1 MHDNFIYIIENLSMI
16 KKNFFR
22 KVGLGIGPNEK
33 VPSDPVS
40 WAQKQVTKVPPVI
53 WDETILSGKE
63 MLNHYAEWVYTDRKI
78 LREKYKNNRKDYESA
93 KEKLRSK
100 VGERYFDSLEIC
112 IRHNTVLKSSA
123 PVFERLWLFWCNYF
137 AIIDKD
143 FMPEF
148 TTGPYHRESI
158 RKNMCGSFET
168 LLKEATLSW
177 SMIHN
182 LDNSESIG
190 PASEWGRNRRKR
202 GKLATVNENHAREL
216 LELHTVSP
224 SADYTQ
230 EDVVQLS
237 YIMAGWEHRHTKK
250 RQECNEVRF
259 NQKKHEPGNHKV
271 LGKVYKQRGLSPKNK
286 LIDVLKDLASHTE
299 TRRFIAYKL
308 CRHFITDNPTEA
320 MMDPIM
326 VAWKKTD
333 GDLPSIHKALL
344 KVVYDYAEK
353 EEKFQNPEVWMLQM
367 VNMVG
372 GNWPPQAD
380 EMKYNFE
387 RKPYY
392 YQRYPNFFMKEI
404 GHDIYRPQQ
413 PNGFSDIES
422 DWVSPEL
429 LIRRL
434 SAPKVIERRK
444 MAIKNFNEMI
454 EKNFDNV
461 EEMKKLIINLSSK
474 LKKMQ
479 TIFPSY
485 RMLKA

>member
-1 MHDNFIYIIENLSMI
+1 LI

-22 KVGLGIGPNEK
+22 KIGLGIGPGK
-33 VPSDPVS
+33 SIPDDPIS
-40 WAQKQVTKVPPVI
+40 WAQGQVDNIPPVI
-53 WDETILSGKE
+53 WDKPVRNGQE
-63 MLNHYAEWVYTDRKI
+63 MLNYYAEWVYTDREI
-78 LREKYKNNRKDYESA
+78 LRKKHKDNRKAYEDA
-93 KEKLRSK
+93 KEKLRNK

-112 IRHNTVLKSSA
+112 IRHNTVLKSGA
-123 PVFERLWLFWCNYF
+123 PVFERLWLFWCNHF

-148 TTGPYHRESI
+148 TTGPYHRETI

-168 LLKEATLSW
+168 LLTEATLGW

-190 PASEWGRNRRKR
+190 PSSEWGENRRKR

-216 LELHTVSP
+216 LELHSVSP
-224 SADYTQ
+224 SSGYTQ

-237 YIMAGWEHRHTKK
+237 YIMAGWEHKHTKK
-250 RQECNEVRF
+250 RKECNPVQF

-271 LGKVYKQRGLSPKNK
+271 LGKIYKQRGLSPKNK
-286 LIDVLKDLASHTE
+286 LLDVLKDLAVNPE
-299 TRRFIAYKL
+299 TRRFITFKL
-308 CRHFITDNPTEA
+308 CRHFITDEPTEA
-320 MMDPIM
+320 MMSPIIK
-326 VAWKKTD
+326 AWETSD
-333 GDLPSIHKALL
+333 GFLPTIHKALL
-344 KVVYDYAEK
+344 KVVYKYADK
-353 EEKFQNPEVWMLQM
+353 ESKFQNPEVWMLQM

-372 GNWPPQAD
+372 GNWPPQAE
-380 EMKYNFE
+380 EMKYNFK

-392 YQRYPNFFMKEI
+392 YQRFPNFFMKEI
-404 GHDIYRPQQ
+404 GHDIYRSQQ

-434 SAPKVIERRK
+434 SAPQVIERRK
-444 MAIKNFNEMI
+444 IALKDFHEMI
-454 EKNFDNV
+454 EKNFDNA
-461 EEMKKLIINLSSK
+461 EEMKKLVINLSSK

-485 RMLKA
+485 RMLKT

>member
-1 MHDNFIYIIENLSMI
+1 MI

-22 KVGLGIGPNEK
+22 KIGLGIGPGK
-33 VPSDPVS
+33 SIPDDPIS
-40 WAQKQVTKVPPVI
+40 WAQGQVDNIPPVI
-53 WDETILSGKE
+53 WDKPVSNGQE
-63 MLNHYAEWVYTDRKI
+63 MLNYYAEWVYTDREI
-78 LREKYKNNRKDYESA
+78 LRKKHKDNRKAYEDA
-93 KEKLRSK
+93 KEKLRNK

-112 IRHNTVLKSSA
+112 IRHNTVLKSGA
-123 PVFERLWLFWCNYF
+123 PVFERLWLFWCNHF

-148 TTGPYHRESI
+148 TTGPYHRETI

-168 LLKEATLSW
+168 LLKEATLGW

-190 PASEWGRNRRKR
+190 PSSEWGENRRKR

-216 LELHTVSP
+216 LELHSVSP
-224 SADYTQ
+224 SSGYTQ

-237 YIMAGWEHRHTKK
+237 YIMAGWEHKYTKK
-250 RQECNEVRF
+250 RKECNPVQF

-271 LGKVYKQRGLSPKNK
+271 LGKIYKQRGLSPKNK
-286 LIDVLKDLASHTE
+286 LFDVLKDLAVNPE
-299 TRRFIAYKL
+299 TRRFITFKL
-308 CRHFITDNPTEA
+308 CRHFITDEPTEA
-320 MMDPIM
+320 MMSPIIK
-326 VAWKKTD
+326 AWETSD
-333 GDLPSIHKALL
+333 GFLPTIHKALL
-344 KVVYDYAEK
+344 KVVYEYADK
-353 EEKFQNPEVWMLQM
+353 ESKFQNPEVWMLQM

-372 GNWPPQAD
+372 GNWPPQAE
-380 EMKYNFE
+380 EMKYNFK

-392 YQRYPNFFMKEI
+392 YQRFPNFFMKEI
-404 GHDIYRPQQ
+404 GHDIYRSKQ

-444 MAIKNFNEMI
+444 IALKDFHEMI
-454 EKNFDNV
+454 EKNFDNA
-461 EEMKKLIINLSSK
+461 EEMKKLVINLSSK

>member
-1 MHDNFIYIIENLSMI
+1 MHDNFLYIIENLSMI

-123 PVFERLWLFWCNYF
+123 PVFERLWLFWCNHF

-182 LDNSESIG
+182 LD
-190 PASEWGRNRRKR
+190 
-202 GKLATVNENHAREL
+202 
-216 LELHTVSP
+216 
-224 SADYTQ
+224 
-230 EDVVQLS
+230 
-237 YIMAGWEHRHTKK
+237 
-250 RQECNEVRF
+250 CF
-259 NQKKHEPGNHKV
+259 
-271 LGKVYKQRGLSPKNK
+271 
-286 LIDVLKDLASHTE
+286 
-299 TRRFIAYKL
+299 
-308 CRHFITDNPTEA
+308 
-320 MMDPIM
+320 
-326 VAWKKTD
+326 
-333 GDLPSIHKALL
+333 
-344 KVVYDYAEK
+344 
-353 EEKFQNPEVWMLQM
+353 
-367 VNMVG
+367 
-372 GNWPPQAD
+372 
-380 EMKYNFE
+380 
-387 RKPYY
+387 
-392 YQRYPNFFMKEI
+392 
-404 GHDIYRPQQ
+404 
-413 PNGFSDIES
+413 
-422 DWVSPEL
+422 
-429 LIRRL
+429 
-434 SAPKVIERRK
+434 
-444 MAIKNFNEMI
+444 
-454 EKNFDNV
+454 
-461 EEMKKLIINLSSK
+461 
-474 LKKMQ
+474 
-479 TIFPSY
+479 
-485 RMLKA
+485 